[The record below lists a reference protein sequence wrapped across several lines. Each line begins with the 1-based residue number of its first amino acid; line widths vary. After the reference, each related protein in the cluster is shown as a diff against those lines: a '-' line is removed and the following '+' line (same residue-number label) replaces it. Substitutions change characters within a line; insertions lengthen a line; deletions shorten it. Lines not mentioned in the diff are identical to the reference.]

1 MKTNMTNETTKT
13 YTITRNN
20 EACGYQGETM
30 TLKDAKIELARRL
43 KNFRV
48 NNPTGKFELMIT
60 AVTNEA

>member
-1 MKTNMTNETTKT
+1 MTNEINQN

-20 EACGYQGETM
+20 EACGYHGETM
-30 TLKDAKIELARRL
+30 TLKEAKIELARRL

-60 AVTNEA
+60 AAQ

>member
-1 MKTNMTNETTKT
+1 MTNEINQT

-20 EACGYQGETM
+20 ESFGYQGETM
-30 TLKDAKIELARRL
+30 TLKEAKIELARRL

-60 AVTNEA
+60 ATQA